1 MFPVKKSPSIQITD
15 FLHQSYQTSHHL
27 TSLTSPNINQSMVQ
41 AVQEGQRLED
51 MRDEAATEVFRACRA
66 LLR

>member
-1 MFPVKKSPSIQITD
+1 
-15 FLHQSYQTSHHL
+15 
-27 TSLTSPNINQSMVQ
+27 MVQ